1 MLSFTSLDTGLI
13 VYLFV
18 IAGIL
23 GAVFGSAIT
32 CQGDRTANGE
42 NWWKGRSHCDACGHV
57 LTAVDLIPIFSY
69 LMHGGKCRYCGTKLS
84 PKYLITEVLMACA
97 FMGILWHQW
106 SLSWEVILQWGLV
119 CALLGLSV
127 VDLDKYE
134 IPDGYILFGIAWW
147 VLGMTIEYFTG
158 MEVVGR
164 IKDGLLGGIC
174 IAGGLLVLSLLMDRI
189 LKKES
194 MGGGDIKLV
203 FVTGLYLGA
212 VNGLFSLVLACVI
225 GLMFVVLLKKDKI
238 PFGPSISIAA
248 YLGLTIVPYIV
259 IWYVGLLK

>member
-1 MLSFTSLDTGLI
+1 MISFAGFDTGMLI
-13 VYLFV
+13 YLFV

-32 CQGDRTANGE
+32 CQADRIASGE

-57 LTAVDLIPIFSY
+57 LSAIDLIPIFSY
-69 LMHGGKCRYCGTKLS
+69 LFSHGRCRYCGTKLS
-84 PKYLITEVLMACA
+84 AKYLITEILMACA
-97 FMGILWHQW
+97 FMGIVWHAW
-106 SLSWEVILQWGLV
+106 SLSFEVILEWGLT
-119 CALLGLSV
+119 CALLGLSL
-127 VDLDKYE
+127 VDLAKYE
-134 IPDGYILFGIAWW
+134 IPDGYILFGIVWW
-147 VLGMTIEYFTG
+147 LAGMLLEYLSGMAVLA
-158 MEVVGR
+158 R
-164 IKDGLLGGIC
+164 IQNGLIGGVC
-174 IAGGLLVLSLLMDRI
+174 LAGGLLLISLVMDKL

-212 VNGLFSLVLACVI
+212 LNGLFSLVLACMI
-225 GLMFVVLLKKDKI
+225 GLVFVLVLRKDKI

-259 IWYVGLLK
+259 SWYVGLL

>member
-1 MLSFTSLDTGLI
+1 MLKGESNMKKK
-13 VYLFV
+13 
-18 IAGIL
+18 L
-23 GAVFGSAIT
+23 GAVLFLVCSIVNIVLAFAF
-32 CQGDRTANGE
+32 RTNLTETMKFVMA
-42 NWWKGRSHCDACGHV
+42 V
-57 LTAVDLIPIFSY
+57 L
-69 LMHGGKCRYCGTKLS
+69 
-84 PKYLITEVLMACA
+84 
-97 FMGILWHQW
+97 
-106 SLSWEVILQWGLV
+106 GLV
-119 CALLGLSV
+119 AV
-127 VDLDKYE
+127 V
-134 IPDGYILFGIAWW
+134 GA
-147 VLGMTIEYFTG
+147 V

-225 GLMFVVLLKKDKI
+225 GLMFVVVLKKDKI

>member
-1 MLSFTSLDTGLI
+1 MIPFTSLDTGEI
-13 VYLFV
+13 IYLFV
-18 IAGIL
+18 IAGVL

-32 CQGDRTANGE
+32 CQGDRISSGE
-42 NWWKGRSHCDACGHV
+42 DWMEGRSHCDACGHV
-57 LTAVDLIPIFSY
+57 LSFGDLIPIVSY
-69 LMHGGKCRYCGTKLS
+69 LLYHGKCRYCGTKLS

-106 SLSWEVILQWGLV
+106 SLSIEVIWQWGLT

-127 VDLDKYE
+127 VDLNKYE
-134 IPDGYILFGIAWW
+134 IPDGYIIFGIVWW
-147 VLGMTIEYFTG
+147 AAGLAAEYFNG
-158 MEVVGR
+158 MEVVSQ
-164 IKDGLLGGIC
+164 IIDGLVGGIC
-174 IAGGLLVLSLLMDRI
+174 IAGGLLILSLIMDKI

-225 GLMFVVLLKKDKI
+225 GLVFVVILKKDKI

-259 IWYVGLLK
+259 TWYVGLMR